1 MRNPLSPWLALAT
14 LAGCAD
20 SSTGP
25 GSIDAGTVTTE
36 AGSHPADAG
45 PQDDAASMT
54 DAAVAPT
61 AADASSQAPRDAAAM
76 DAASLEAGQGMS
88 ADAGRAE
95 AGIVEAIPSACLRAD
110 LAYCEGFESAP
121 DGGLAAGWSVL
132 WQRKDAVDPVV
143 VTSEAHT
150 GKGSLKSGRAPSN
163 QPHAVH
169 DISGL
174 GPLRAKHWG
183 RVYFK
188 AKAPI
193 ALPAKGA
200 VVHNTIVAL
209 QGDIESRV
217 VDTVIDASGAHQFL
231 YNVPD
236 DSVGIG
242 TAYDYHAYDG
252 AWHCAE
258 WYVDQSTQTYRFFYE
273 GKEASFVQGK
283 QQTPKLEVFRGII
296 AGFVHYQTPSAPYE
310 GYIDDLALDE
320 ARIGCE

>member
-1 MRNPLSPWLALAT
+1 
-14 LAGCAD
+14 
-20 SSTGP
+20 
-25 GSIDAGTVTTE
+25 
-36 AGSHPADAG
+36 
-45 PQDDAASMT
+45 
-54 DAAVAPT
+54 
-61 AADASSQAPRDAAAM
+61 
-76 DAASLEAGQGMS
+76 
-88 ADAGRAE
+88 
-95 AGIVEAIPSACLRAD
+95 LRAD
-110 LAYCEGFESAP
+110 LAYCEGFENAVAGSLP
-121 DGGLAAGWSVL
+121 AGWSVL
-132 WQRKDAVDPVV
+132 WQRKDAIDPMV
-143 VTSEAHT
+143 VTNEAHT
-150 GKGSLKSGRAPSN
+150 GKAALKSGGAPSN

-174 GPLRAKHWG
+174 GALRGKHWG

-188 AKAPI
+188 AKPPI
-193 ALPAKGA
+193 TLPAEGE

-209 QGDIESRV
+209 RGDVESRV
-217 VDTVIDASGAHQFL
+217 VDTVIDATGAHQFL
-231 YNVPD
+231 YNIPD

-296 AGFVHYQTPSAPYE
+296 LGFVHCQTPRKPYE